1 MNGIIRWYNQNRK
14 QVWKVIG
21 IFAVIIIV
29 IQLIQGITVKNENKK
44 LENVLNSGKNEIKTN
59 TIIINDEK
67 STITGSK
74 LSNSQKKVLT
84 VIDEFVEYCNNKQ
97 VSEAYNILSEDCKN
111 QIYSSENIFQ
121 EKYLNKI
128 FDGSVRNILAENW
141 VGNIYKVKFREDALS
156 TGIYDTDNVI
166 QDYITGTKD
175 ENGDIRLNINGYIGK
190 YEINKQDEKNNIKIT
205 VIEKHQYMDYETY
218 VFEIKN
224 NSNNT
229 ILLNDIQNEDLY
241 NQNAMY
247 LEDKNNIQYNS
258 YTHELSEGQLKIL
271 SRETRKISIKYH
283 NKYSS
288 NKKIENIVFSKIIL
302 DYNEYLKTENTSDYT
317 NYGIIQIDL

>member
-14 QVWKVIG
+14 QIWKVIG

-29 IQLIQGITVKNENKK
+29 IQLIQRITIKNETKK

-59 TIIINDEK
+59 TIIMNDDK

-74 LSNSQKKVLT
+74 LSSSQKTVLA
-84 VIDEFVEYCNNKQ
+84 VIDQFVEYCNNNQ

-111 QIYSSENIFQ
+111 QMYSSESVFQ

-128 FDGSVRNILAENW
+128 FDGTAKNISAENW
-141 VGNIYKVKFREDALS
+141 VGNIYKVKFKEDALS
-156 TGIYDTDNVI
+156 TGIYNTENVI
-166 QDYITGTKD
+166 QDYITGIKD
-175 ENGDIRLNINGYIGK
+175 DNGDIKLNINGYIGK
-190 YEINKQDEKNNIKIT
+190 KEINKQQEKNNIKIN

-229 ILLNDIQNEDLY
+229 ILLNDIKNEALD
-241 NQNAMY
+241 NQDTIY
-247 LEDKNNIQYNS
+247 LKDKNNIKYNS
-258 YTHELSEGQLKIL
+258 YIHELSEGQMKIL

-288 NKKIENIVFSKIIL
+288 NKKIANIVFSNIIL

>member
-14 QVWKVIG
+14 QIWKVIG

-29 IQLIQGITVKNENKK
+29 IQLIQRITIKNETKK

-59 TIIINDEK
+59 TIIMNDDK

-74 LSNSQKKVLT
+74 LSSSQKTVLA
-84 VIDEFVEYCNNKQ
+84 VIDEFVEYCNNNQ

-111 QIYSSENIFQ
+111 QMYSSESVFQ

-128 FDGSVRNILAENW
+128 FDGTVKNISAENW
-141 VGNIYKVKFREDALS
+141 VGNIYKVKFKEDALS
-156 TGIYDTDNVI
+156 TGIYNTENVI
-166 QDYITGTKD
+166 QDYITGIKD
-175 ENGDIRLNINGYIGK
+175 DNGDIKLNINGYIGK
-190 YEINKQDEKNNIKIT
+190 KEINKQQEKNNIKIN

-224 NSNNT
+224 DSNNT
-229 ILLNDIQNEDLY
+229 ILLNRKQDLET
-241 NQNAMY
+241 MY
-247 LEDKNNIQYNS
+247 LEDKNDLKYNA
-258 YTHELSEGQLKIL
+258 YVHELSEGELKFL
-271 SRETRKISIKYH
+271 SRETRRITIKYY

-288 NKKIENIVFSKIIL
+288 SKKIENIVFSKIIL